1 MRDLNYQLKKLCE
14 RNPMR
19 SKTSH
24 AARQRNLDLFANQL
38 HDLGFRNLTIYGLKP
53 KHVTALLNH
62 WREANLSVSTI
73 KNRMANLRWWGMM
86 VGKEGMIAE
95 NNSAFEIPNR
105 VYVTNQS
112 KALALPADTFLNIR
126 DDHIRTSLFLQSAF
140 GLRRE
145 EAIKFQ
151 PSFADRG
158 DQITLMASWCKGGQA
173 RSIPITND
181 FQRLALKVAHSVA
194 GQGSLI
200 PPGRR
205 YKAQRALYE
214 KICQRAGISR
224 PHGLRHA
231 YAQNRYLQLTGWPA
245 PVAGGPT
252 SKQLTPEQKQLDYTA
267 RMKIS
272 EELGHHREQITAV
285 YLGR

>member
-1 MRDLNYQLKKLCE
+1 MRDLNYQFKKLCE

-38 HDLGFRNLTIYGLKP
+38 HDLGFCNLTIYGLKP

-62 WREANLSVSTI
+62 WRAANLSVSTI
-73 KNRMANLRWWGMM
+73 KNRMANLRWWSVM
-86 VGKEGMIAE
+86 VGKEGMIAG

-112 KALALPADTFLNIR
+112 KALELSLDNIASISDR
-126 DDHIRTSLFLQSAF
+126 HVRLSLLLQRAF

-145 EAIKFQ
+145 EALKFQ
-151 PSFADRG
+151 PAFADRG
-158 DQITLMASWCKGGQA
+158 DHITLMASWCKGGQA
-173 RSIPITND
+173 RSIPITD
-181 FQRLALKVAHSVA
+181 EFQRKLLNAVHSLAGH
-194 GQGSLI
+194 GSLI

-205 YKAQRALYE
+205 YKEQRSLYE
-214 KICQRAGISR
+214 KICQRAGIVR

-231 YAQNRYLQLTGWPA
+231 YAQSRYLQLTGWSAPA
-245 PVAGGPT
+245 VGGPT
-252 SKQLTPEQKQLDYTA
+252 SKELSPEQKQADHLA
-267 RMKIS
+267 RMTIS